1 MTSIPSCL
9 TRLHRT
15 DLTLFRSLDRQML
28 LTMHSHSLL
37 TLFSIPALLSSL
49 AAALPQ
55 PPSASKNADPKSL
68 LACVQNVLG
77 SNGASRIITP
87 SNDQYLSAR
96 TGSILVDQFPAL
108 VVYANKVNELGPLV
122 KCGVANG
129 FLIAPRAGSH
139 HFENWSALTGSLVI
153 DLSNI
158 NYILPSEGAKTAVV
172 GGGARLGAIYS
183 VLDGYGKSFA
193 GGICP
198 SVGIGGHLNVGGY
211 NMQMRTEGL
220 AVDNLESARVV
231 LANGDLVTASATSN
245 PELWYA
251 MRGGGTYGITAD
263 VVIKTTTLP
272 RSAMFSMNFGKDTR
286 LEVTKKFL
294 NWASKQDP
302 LFNSQLN
309 LFSDRTNILGWY
321 LGKDKAELSAIVATS
336 GLAEVAGADIKIS
349 GNCSVSN
356 SRNFWL
362 GLQDTCTDD
371 ATAEKLFYSMNNVAA
386 DALTPVQ
393 SNGLVSV
400 LSQVPVLPNVPRAN
414 KWARANVASK
424 TFVEKKDN
432 PLNDAAIEWLVTES
446 GKVPLLA
453 GFWAEI
459 TTFNMSSK
467 ATTSAFPWQGQAK
480 TLFRM
485 QVTKGLSDK
494 NAQSQADAFIKST
507 ETYLRPRFG

>member
-1 MTSIPSCL
+1 
-9 TRLHRT
+9 
-15 DLTLFRSLDRQML
+15 ML
-28 LTMHSHSLL
+28 LTMHAPSLL
-37 TLFSIPALLSSL
+37 TLFSVPALFSSY

-55 PPSASKNADPKSL
+55 PPSASKTADPKSL
-68 LACVQNVLG
+68 LACVQKALG

-87 SNDQYLSAR
+87 SSDQYLSAR
-96 TGSILVDQFPAL
+96 TGSILIDQFPAL
-108 VVYANKVNELGPLV
+108 VVYANKVEELSPLV

-139 HFENWSALTGSLVI
+139 HFNNWSALTGSLVI

-158 NYILPSEGAKTAVV
+158 NYVLPSEGAKTAVV

-220 AVDNLESARVV
+220 AVDNVESARVV
-231 LANGDLVTASATSN
+231 LANGDLVTVSATSN

-263 VVIKTTTLP
+263 VVIKTQTLP

-294 NWASKQDP
+294 SWASRQDP

-309 LFSDRTNILGWY
+309 LYSDRTNVLGWY
-321 LGKDKAELSAIVATS
+321 LGKDKAALSAIVATS
-336 GLAEVAGADIKIS
+336 GLLDVAGADIKIS
-349 GNCSVSN
+349 GNCSVAN

-371 ATAEKLFYSMNNVAA
+371 ATAEKLFFSMNNVAA
-386 DALTPVQ
+386 DALAPVQ
-393 SNGLVSV
+393 TNGLVSV
-400 LSQVPVLPNVPRAN
+400 LSQVPALPNVARAN
-414 KWARANVASK
+414 KWTRANVASK
-424 TFVEKKDN
+424 TFVEKKDS
-432 PLNDAAIEWLVTES
+432 PLSAADIEWMVTES
-446 GKVPLLA
+446 GKLPLTA

-459 TTFNMSSK
+459 TTFNITAPK
-467 ATTSAFPWQGQAK
+467 TTSAFPWQDQAK
-480 TLFRM
+480 TLFRL

-494 NAQSQADAFIKST
+494 SVQSQGDAFIKST
-507 ETYLRPRFG
+507 ETYLRPRIG